1 MKRFDFFNISWKGLG
16 IFTLGYSNR
25 TPLRPEKLRGGI
37 EWNLYLIMAVV
48 EVVEIVIVIK
58 TTWTSV
64 YPTKC
69 WTKPHLMQ
77 RQFFFKT
84 DSGQQLFT
92 QVHQVSWT
100 EILDLF
106 FPKQQNRVELVA
118 YTTWVRVKLV
128 AIFSSSISF
137 PFQIMHVQMYTR
149 LCMRE
154 TSDNS
159 KLK

>member
-37 EWNLYLIMAVV
+37 EWNLCLVMAVV

-118 YTTWVRVKLV
+118 YMTWVRCKTSGNFFFIYFIPLPNNACPNV
-128 AIFSSSISF
+128 
-137 PFQIMHVQMYTR
+137 YTP
-149 LCMRE
+149 LYE
-154 TSDNS
+154 GN
-159 KLK
+159 KWQ